1 MKILTLFL
9 ALFLTLLPE
18 GVPAFNSFSQEQDV
32 LLEEVNEIEEEAVIS
47 TSQRLQKRF
56 QSPSITIPRVT
67 LLSINQVFIFIPVH
81 ICLGRQWL
89 LSCSLRL

>member
-18 GVPAFNSFSQEQDV
+18 GAPAFNYSQGQDV

-47 TSQRLQKRF
+47 ASQRLQKRV
-56 QSPSITIPRVT
+56 QTPSVIIPRVILPFT
-67 LLSINQVFIFIPVH
+67 NQVFIFIPVH
-81 ICLGRQWL
+81 ICLERQWL

>member
-18 GVPAFNSFSQEQDV
+18 GAPAFNYSQGQDV
-32 LLEEVNEIEEEAVIS
+32 VLEEVNEIEEEAVFS
-47 TSQRLQKRF
+47 SSQRLQKRV
-56 QSPSITIPRVT
+56 QTPSVIIPRVT

>member
-18 GVPAFNSFSQEQDV
+18 GAPAFNYSQGQDV
-32 LLEEVNEIEEEAVIS
+32 VLEEVNEIEEEAVIS
-47 TSQRLQKRF
+47 ASQRLQKRV
-56 QSPSITIPRVT
+56 QTPSVIIPRVT

-81 ICLGRQWL
+81 ICLERQWL

>member
-18 GVPAFNSFSQEQDV
+18 GASAFNYSQGQDV
-32 LLEEVNEIEEEAVIS
+32 VLEEVNEIEEEAVFS
-47 TSQRLQKRF
+47 SSQRLQKRV
-56 QSPSITIPRVT
+56 QTPSVIIPRVILPFT
-67 LLSINQVFIFIPVH
+67 SQVFIFIPVH
-81 ICLGRQWL
+81 ICLERQWL

>member
-18 GVPAFNSFSQEQDV
+18 GAPAFNYSQGQDV
-32 LLEEVNEIEEEAVIS
+32 LLEEVNEIEEEAVFS
-47 TSQRLQKRF
+47 SSQRLQKRV
-56 QSPSITIPRVT
+56 QTPSVTIPRVILPFT
-67 LLSINQVFIFIPVH
+67 NQVFIFIPVH
-81 ICLGRQWL
+81 ICLERQWL

>member
-18 GVPAFNSFSQEQDV
+18 GAPAFNYSQGQDV
-32 LLEEVNEIEEEAVIS
+32 VLEEVNEIEEEAVFS
-47 TSQRLQKRF
+47 SSQRLQKRV
-56 QSPSITIPRVT
+56 QTPSVTIPRVILPFT
-67 LLSINQVFIFIPVH
+67 SQVFIFIPVH
-81 ICLGRQWL
+81 ICLERQWL

>member
-18 GVPAFNSFSQEQDV
+18 GAPAFNYSQGQDV
-32 LLEEVNEIEEEAVIS
+32 VLEEVNEIEEEAVFS
-47 TSQRLQKRF
+47 SSQRLQKRV
-56 QSPSITIPRVT
+56 QTPSVIIPRVILPFT
-67 LLSINQVFIFIPVH
+67 SQVFIFIPVH
-81 ICLGRQWL
+81 ICLERQWL

>member
-18 GVPAFNSFSQEQDV
+18 GAPAFNYSQGQDV
-32 LLEEVNEIEEEAVIS
+32 VLEEVNEIEEEAVIS

-56 QSPSITIPRVT
+56 QSPPITIPRVT

-81 ICLGRQWL
+81 ICLERQWL

>member
-18 GVPAFNSFSQEQDV
+18 GAPAFNYSQGQDV
-32 LLEEVNEIEEEAVIS
+32 VLEEVNEIEEEAVFS
-47 TSQRLQKRF
+47 SSQRLQKRV
-56 QSPSITIPRVT
+56 QTPSVTIPRVILPFT
-67 LLSINQVFIFIPVH
+67 NQVFIFIPVH
-81 ICLGRQWL
+81 ICLERQWL

>member
-18 GVPAFNSFSQEQDV
+18 GAPAFNYSQGQDV

-47 TSQRLQKRF
+47 ASQRLQKRF
-56 QSPSITIPRVT
+56 QSPSITIPRVILPFT
-67 LLSINQVFIFIPVH
+67 SQVFIFIPVH
-81 ICLGRQWL
+81 ICLERQWL

>member
-18 GVPAFNSFSQEQDV
+18 GAPAFNSFSQEQDV
-32 LLEEVNEIEEEAVIS
+32 LLEEVNEIEEEAVFS
-47 TSQRLQKRF
+47 SSQRLQKRV
-56 QSPSITIPRVT
+56 QTPLVIIPRVILPFT
-67 LLSINQVFIFIPVH
+67 NQVFIFIPVH
-81 ICLGRQWL
+81 ICLERQWL

>member
-18 GVPAFNSFSQEQDV
+18 GAPAFNYSQGQDV
-32 LLEEVNEIEEEAVIS
+32 VLEEVNEIEEEAVFS
-47 TSQRLQKRF
+47 SSQRLQKRV
-56 QSPSITIPRVT
+56 QTPLVIIPRVILPFT
-67 LLSINQVFIFIPVH
+67 NQVFIFIPVH